1 MPDPCRRRSTIV
13 DRREGVKTRVVLIGD
28 VGGCHDELTRALR
41 ALGDD
46 ADTVVIQVGDLVA

>member
-1 MPDPCRRRSTIV
+1 VPAAVDYRRSP
-13 DRREGVKTRVVLIGD
+13 VVLIGD
-28 VGGCHDELTRALR
+28 VGGCHDELARALR